1 MKNLE
6 IKANG
11 VTFTFNSELLDT
23 ETVEF
28 IQSVSDSAQRE
39 VGEAHC
45 KLVRMERM
53 INNLLPRI
61 KKLDGEWLNRA
72 IVDYNENIVKA

>member
-28 IQSVSDSAQRE
+28 IQSVSDSAQGE

-53 INNLLPRI
+53 INN
-61 KKLDGEWLNRA
+61 
-72 IVDYNENIVKA
+72 